1 MASLDEQLQHYF
13 SQVKK
18 KVPNKA
24 QQQVITKAGADQLRD
39 SYFQATKSKHYRY
52 GRDTSHVKHLADAV
66 VADDHDV
73 EGYMTGNSTVGFEK
87 DPINHA
93 RIALFLNNGT
103 VHIKGDHFIDMAIQS
118 SKDKVLAAEYAKYKE
133 LTGGDPH

>member
-39 SYFQATKSKHYRY
+39 S
-52 GRDTSHVKHLADAV
+52 
-66 VADDHDV
+66 
-73 EGYMTGNSTVGFEK
+73 
-87 DPINHA
+87 
-93 RIALFLNNGT
+93 
-103 VHIKGDHFIDMAIQS
+103 
-118 SKDKVLAAEYAKYKE
+118 
-133 LTGGDPH
+133 